1 MQGNQPWDQGAM
13 QLYIKP
19 LIKLL
24 SLFHPHL
31 RQGMLISNLA
41 RFDKGLA
48 LMIHYKVS
56 TETVLK
62 IMRQLQHHPGAINFP
77 NDGPDPIPVQYAA
90 LLHAAHTTV
99 SLALLPYFT
108 NPGVS
113 GPREYQAEYV
123 AVVDIYLSSRLGGRS
138 L

>member
-1 MQGNQPWDQGAM
+1 M
-13 QLYIKP
+13 QLHTRP

-24 SLFHPHL
+24 SLFHPDL

-48 LMIHYKVS
+48 LMIHHKVS
-56 TETVLK
+56 IEAVLE

-77 NDGPDPIPVQYAA
+77 NDGPDPIPVQHAA

-108 NPGVS
+108 NNGVR
-113 GPREYQAEYV
+113 GRQEYQAEYV